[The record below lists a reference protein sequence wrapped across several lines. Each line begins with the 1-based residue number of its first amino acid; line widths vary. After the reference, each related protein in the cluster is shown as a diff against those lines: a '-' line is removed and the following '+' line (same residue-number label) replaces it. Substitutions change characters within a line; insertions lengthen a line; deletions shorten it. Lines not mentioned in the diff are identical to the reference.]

1 MPRAPTSPQPR
12 TARSA
17 SHPPASDNQAPPLY
31 DYDACARDQ
40 VLSEAI
46 GRAGAQW
53 IAAQASELGRVVTT
67 ERIARL
73 ARQANAHT
81 PQLVSHDRYGRRID
95 LVEYHPAYHDLMAE
109 AFGRGLHSLA
119 WTAAGPGAFSARAA
133 LCYLWNQAE
142 NGTACPMT
150 MSFAA
155 REVLQADPSLAA
167 EWEPKLLTADYDP
180 RPLALGEKRAVT
192 MGMAMT
198 EKQGGSDLRANISE
212 AQPIDDGAYLLS
224 GHKWF
229 CSAPMSDAFF
239 ALARTA
245 AGITCFFVP
254 RTLSDGSRNPFLIQR
269 LKDKCGNRSNASA
282 EIEFAGTWAR
292 RVGEDGRGIATLIGM
307 AHLTRFD
314 IVVATAGMMRAAL
327 VQALHHAAH
336 RSAFGRRLSEQALM
350 QNVLADL
357 ALEWEA
363 ALLLA
368 FRVARAFDR
377 TLEDEREQR
386 FARIATSAAKYWL
399 CKRNPVFM
407 AEAMEC
413 LGGNGYV
420 EEHGLA
426 RLYREAPVNGIWEGS
441 GNVICLDV
449 LRAIA
454 RDPAS
459 VAAVLEEVEEVAR
472 EDERIASLSADIARI
487 LKSGANLEG
496 EARRLTERLV
506 LALQASLMR
515 RHAHPAHA
523 DAFIASRL
531 SGDGG
536 HAFGTLPPG
545 TPYRAIMEKAWSL
558 A

>member
-1 MPRAPTSPQPR
+1 
-12 TARSA
+12 
-17 SHPPASDNQAPPLY
+17 
-31 DYDACARDQ
+31 
-40 VLSEAI
+40 
-46 GRAGAQW
+46 
-53 IAAQASELGRVVTT
+53 
-67 ERIARL
+67 
-73 ARQANAHT
+73 
-81 PQLVSHDRYGRRID
+81 
-95 LVEYHPAYHDLMAE
+95 
-109 AFGRGLHSLA
+109 
-119 WTAAGPGAFSARAA
+119 
-133 LCYLWNQAE
+133 
-142 NGTACPMT
+142 
-150 MSFAA
+150 
-155 REVLQADPSLAA
+155 
-167 EWEPKLLTADYDP
+167 
-180 RPLALGEKRAVT
+180 

-212 AQPIDDGAYLLS
+212 AKPIDDGAYLLS

-254 RTLSDGSRNPFLIQR
+254 RAASNGSSNPFMIQR

-314 IVVATAGMMRAAL
+314 IVVAAAGTMRTALM
-327 VQALHHAAH
+327 QALHHAAH
-336 RSAFGRRLSEQALM
+336 RSVFGRRLSEQALM

-377 TLEDEREQR
+377 ALEDEREQR

-441 GNVICLDV
+441 GDVICLDV

-454 RDPAS
+454 RDPSS
-459 VAAVLEEVEEVAR
+459 VAAALEEIEEVAR
-472 EDERIASLSADIARI
+472 EDARIASLSADIARS

-515 RHAHPAHA
+515 RHAHPTHA
-523 DAFIASRL
+523 DVFIAARL
-531 SGDGG
+531 GGDGG

-545 TPYRAIMEKAWSL
+545 TPYRAIMEKAWSP

>member
-1 MPRAPTSPQPR
+1 MSRLATTSPP
-12 TARSA
+12 TDILSRSDPPVSA
-17 SHPPASDNQAPPLY
+17 NQPPALY
-31 DYDACARDQ
+31 DYDACARDTA
-40 VLSEAI
+40 LSDAI
-46 GRAGAQW
+46 DRAGARW
-53 IAAQASELGRVVTT
+53 IDAQAGDLGRVVTSA
-67 ERIARL
+67 RIARL
-73 ARQANAHT
+73 AQQANEHT
-81 PQLVSHDRYGRRID
+81 PRLVSHDRFGRRID
-95 LVEYHPAYHDLMAE
+95 YVDYHPAYHELMAE

-119 WTAAGPGAFSARAA
+119 WTATGESPFSARAV

-155 REVLQADPSLAA
+155 HAVLHASPSLAA
-167 EWEPKLLTADYDP
+167 EWEPKLLEADYDP

-198 EKQGGSDLRANISE
+198 EKQGGSDLRANVSE
-212 AQPIDDGAYLLS
+212 AQPIGDDAYLLS

-229 CSAPMSDAFF
+229 CSAPMSDAFL

-245 AGITCFFVP
+245 AGVTCFFVP
-254 RTLSDGSRNPFLIQR
+254 RSLPDGSRNPFLIQR

-282 EIEFAGTWAR
+282 EVEFAGTWAR
-292 RVGEDGRGIATLIGM
+292 RVGEDGRGIATLIEM

-314 IVVATAGMMRAAL
+314 ITVATAGMMRAAL

-336 RSAFGRRLSEQALM
+336 RRAFGRRLYEQALM

-377 TLEDEREQR
+377 AGTDEREQR

-426 RLYREAPVNGIWEGS
+426 RLYREAPVNSIWEGS

-454 RDPAS
+454 RDPHS
-459 VAAVLEEVEEVAR
+459 IDAVLEEIDEVAVQDSQLAALR
-472 EDERIASLSADIARI
+472 TGIERSLAS
-487 LKSGANLEG
+487 GGELEG
-496 EARRLTERLV
+496 DARRLTERIA

-515 RHAHPAHA
+515 RYAPQAHA
-523 DAFIASRL
+523 DAFIAARI
-531 SGDGG
+531 GNDGG
-536 HAFGTLPPG
+536 HAFGTLPSG
-545 TPYRAIMEKAWSL
+545 TPCGDIIERAWHSA
-558 A
+558 